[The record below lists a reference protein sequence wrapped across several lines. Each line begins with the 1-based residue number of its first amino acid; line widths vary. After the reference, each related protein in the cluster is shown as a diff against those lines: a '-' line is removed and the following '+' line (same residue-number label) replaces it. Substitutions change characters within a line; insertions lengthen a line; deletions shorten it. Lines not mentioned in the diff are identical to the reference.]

1 MAQFDPPFFLEASE
15 IHMKEAGNTLYVN
28 KGKILPRPD
37 FKIQGPGLPLV
48 VQWLRL
54 STLNAGGLGS
64 IPDQGTRYH
73 MPQLSICMLQLRVHT
88 LQLKDSLCWHSQVL

>member
-54 STLNAGGLGS
+54 STLSARGLGL
-64 IPDQGTRYH
+64 IPGQGSRSHT
-73 MPQLSICMLQLRVHT
+73 PQQT
-88 LQLKDSLCWHSQVL
+88 PGTAK

>member
-37 FKIQGPGLPLV
+37 FKIQGPGFPLV

-54 STLNAGGLGS
+54 STLSARGLGL
-64 IPDQGTRYH
+64 IPGQGTGSR
-73 MPQLSICMLQLRVHT
+73 MVQLRPGAA
-88 LQLKDSLCWHSQVL
+88 K